1 MRGRADCCEVTA
13 GSIAGDVVDN
23 LLLLMNSVFV
33 PFSMAEHSW
42 PDNVRKEFT
51 AQVQELARWRERS
64 LRLRLFLPFG
74 EPKLHSSPHRFWCWS
89 DMSTVV
95 VIHTCR
101 LFYRRSQSF
110 RLKRGAVAIANHS
123 KEFAT
128 CENSSRRFRNS
139 WRRRPRWR
147 ITPKGRP
154 SCTSRTTTYQTSRFE
169 V

>member
-1 MRGRADCCEVTA
+1 MCHLPRAPFFFIVFFIVSAC
-13 GSIAGDVVDN
+13 I
-23 LLLLMNSVFV
+23 LLPLF
-33 PFSMAEHSW
+33 
-42 PDNVRKEFT
+42 
-51 AQVQELARWRERS
+51 RWRSTRGLTTSGRSS
-64 LRLRLFLPFG
+64 LRRSKSLQGGGKGACVCVCFCLLESPNCILHRTAFG
-74 EPKLHSSPHRFWCWS
+74 EEIWS

-101 LFYRRSQSF
+101 LFFRRSQSF
-110 RLKRGAVAIANHS
+110 RLKRGAVEIANHS